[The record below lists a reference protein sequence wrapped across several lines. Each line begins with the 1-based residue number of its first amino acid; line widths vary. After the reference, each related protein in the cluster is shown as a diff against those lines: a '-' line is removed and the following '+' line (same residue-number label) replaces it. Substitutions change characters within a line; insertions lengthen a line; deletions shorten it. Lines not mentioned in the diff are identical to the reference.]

1 MDKYEEYKDSGVK
14 WLGQIPK
21 EWEVSRVKN
30 CFCFGKGLAITK
42 ADLTDNGI
50 KVISYGQIHSKEN
63 SGVGLNELLYRF
75 VPKTYLVNN
84 ASAITKMDDFLF
96 ADTSEDYAGIGDC
109 SLVDNDETI
118 FAGYHTIIAR
128 PYNVSCP
135 KYQAY
140 LFTTDAWRNQ
150 LRTNSFG
157 VKVFSITQKT
167 LKDVLILLPSLDEQK
182 KIVDYLDYSCMIIDA
197 DIVRRKS
204 IIAKCQEYRQSV
216 ITEAVTKGLDKSAP
230 MQDSGVE
237 WIGKIPKKWKVTRLK
252 NCLQKPLQYGANS
265 RGVEYSEVLPRYV
278 RITDIISSTEL
289 KTTDKLSLT
298 EEEAIPYLLNRG
310 DILFARS
317 GATIGKAYMY
327 TGSPRKAAFAGYLIR
342 ATTNDVLLAEY
353 LMYYTESFCFE
364 NWKNQIFIQATIQN
378 IGANKYNDLR
388 MPLPDIKEQYATI
401 KYLDKQCAKIDAIIN
416 NNTKLVEKLEE
427 LKKSLIYEVVTGKR
441 KVC

>member
-30 CFCFGKGLAITK
+30 CFYFGKGLAITK

-63 SGVGLNELLYRF
+63 SGVGLNERLYRF

-84 ASAITKMDDFLF
+84 ASAITKTDDFLF

-150 LRTNSFG
+150 LRANSFG

-182 KIVDYLDYSCMIIDA
+182 KIVDYLDYRCMIIDA
-197 DIVRRKS
+197 DIARRKS

-216 ITEAVTKGLDKSAP
+216 ITEAVTKGLDKNVP

-237 WIGKIPKKWKVTRLK
+237 WIGKIPKKWKVIKLK
-252 NCLQKPLQYGANS
+252 HLTKNLGSGTTPASSNAKYYDGKLNWIQSGDLYGKDTIVETEKHITEMAITDVKSLKLFKSPFIVIAMYGASVGNSAISEIDAYLNQACYAFDVNEKAQLQYMFYVVMAMKKNLINDALGGGQPNISQSIVSNAYVPKPLLQ
-265 RGVEYSEVLPRYV
+265 EQ
-278 RITDIISSTEL
+278 
-289 KTTDKLSLT
+289 
-298 EEEAIPYLLNRG
+298 
-310 DILFARS
+310 
-317 GATIGKAYMY
+317 
-327 TGSPRKAAFAGYLIR
+327 
-342 ATTNDVLLAEY
+342 
-353 LMYYTESFCFE
+353 
-364 NWKNQIFIQATIQN
+364 NQIVS
-378 IGANKYNDLR
+378 
-388 MPLPDIKEQYATI
+388 
-401 KYLDKQCAKIDAIIN
+401 YLDKQCAKIDAIIN